1 MRLPEASTVK
11 TVRSLL
17 DEFISPPHEKFILNS
32 LRTLHALGAITNI
45 YDAGSI
51 SPLGYALARF
61 RSIKVNHA
69 RALIAAHFYG
79 VSRSVCDIIALA
91 HETDG
96 MLELIFQEFRP
107 DKKKKPDANKR
118 EMQRWMSIMKGFAH
132 PLGDYMTLLKAYRM
146 YLKVAAKLPTNETI
160 PDATVDMLG
169 EVDINNLEEQEPNPE
184 DIKQSPSVRKWC
196 KEHYINANRMSRV
209 RFMSKQLYFTLQ
221 QIVRP
226 MQPRNPNPKGKSKLE
241 KQDEQLEQDLD
252 SNMTE
257 IEIPTP
263 ESIRHSRI
271 SKIPDSKLDQLEKES
286 ELSIEQ
292 EGGFMQRIRA
302 QEAINK
308 LEANVRRF
316 ATEDENIMMALG
328 IGNFVNFAIR
338 SKQADNVYVS
348 CFAQTKKFAKIN
360 QDSFLLAHT
369 KTKLPNVIMYDEM
382 FQSSHDAR
390 FMKLNLVNKIPDQVF
405 ARIKEQYSAFIKYC
419 I

>member
-1 MRLPEASTVK
+1 
-11 TVRSLL
+11 
-17 DEFISPPHEKFILNS
+17 
-32 LRTLHALGAITNI
+32 
-45 YDAGSI
+45 
-51 SPLGYALARF
+51 
-61 RSIKVNHA
+61 
-69 RALIAAHFYG
+69 
-79 VSRSVCDIIALA
+79 
-91 HETDG
+91 
-96 MLELIFQEFRP
+96 
-107 DKKKKPDANKR
+107 
-118 EMQRWMSIMKGFAH
+118 MQRWMSIMKGFAH

-146 YLKVAAKLPTNETI
+146 YLKVAAKLPTNEEI

-226 MQPRNPNPKGKSKLE
+226 MQPRNPKEESKRKSKLE

-271 SKIPDSKLDQLEKES
+271 SKIPDSKPDEPHS
-286 ELSIEQ
+286 TDDDGTPDQ

-302 QEAINK
+302 QEAIDR
-308 LEANVRRF
+308 LGANIKRF
-316 ATEDENIMMALG
+316 PTEDENIMMALG

-360 QDSFLLAHT
+360 QDSFLLSHT

-382 FQSSHDAR
+382 FQSSHEAR
-390 FMKLNLVNKIPDQVF
+390 FMKLNLVNKIPDSIF
-405 ARIKEQYSAFIKYC
+405 SRIKEEYGVFIKYC